1 MRKESGREDL
11 HHLRQRQ
18 YPLVGPSSETTPIAH
33 MLFRPEELHEASGIG
48 SVQIPITKGQ
58 RAVGDDAVG
67 IAILDDP
74 VLDLH
79 LDGRTTI
86 ETRSIYL
93 NGFAWEEPAHG

>member
-1 MRKESGREDL
+1 
-11 HHLRQRQ
+11 
-18 YPLVGPSSETTPIAH
+18 
-33 MLFRPEELHEASGIG
+33 
-48 SVQIPITKGQ
+48 
-58 RAVGDDAVG
+58 
-67 IAILDDP
+67 LDDP